1 MTKKKNIYKLLKL
14 GEELLKRIRERH
26 AKPTNNEPDETSTR
40 LLIPPV

>member
-1 MTKKKNIYKLLKL
+1 MTKKKNIYKLFKL

-26 AKPTNNEPDETSTR
+26 GKPTKNESDETSTR